1 MGKES
6 TYQELQK
13 RVEELEGQNADRF
26 QACAMQ
32 EKILENILPV
42 CVTGRNY
49 EILFTNSAYNSIFG
63 KPHDGMKCFESRK
76 GSACHTENCPLAR
89 VLRGTGEYACE
100 SLKVGNAGEEDRSF
114 IVIAKPLLDAEGKPV
129 GVIESFQDITD
140 RKRVERERELLI
152 EELRK
157 SMEKVKL
164 LSGYLPICA
173 SCKKIRDDKG
183 YWTQVEAYIRS
194 HSEVEFSHG
203 ICPECMHKLYPELVD
218 KE

>member
-1 MGKES
+1 
-6 TYQELQK
+6 
-13 RVEELEGQNADRF
+13 
-26 QACAMQ
+26 MQ

-49 EILFTNSAYNSIFG
+49 EILFTNNSYDSIFG
-63 KPHDGMKCFESRK
+63 KPKEGMKCFESRK

-100 SLKVGNAGEEDRSF
+100 SLKVGNPGEEDRSF
-114 IVIAKPLLDAEGKPV
+114 IVIAKPLLDAEGKPA

-140 RKRVERERELLI
+140 RKRVEREREHLI

-203 ICPECMHKLYPELVD
+203 ICPECMHKLYPELAE